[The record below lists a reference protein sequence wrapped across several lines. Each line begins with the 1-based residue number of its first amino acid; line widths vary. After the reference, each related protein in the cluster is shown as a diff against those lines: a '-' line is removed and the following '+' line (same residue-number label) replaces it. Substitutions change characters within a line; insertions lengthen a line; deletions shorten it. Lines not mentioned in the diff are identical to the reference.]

1 MQPAGWREKWF
12 RETHGWSSR
21 LQEAGLLLDI
31 FRFMCGEPEQDMFF
45 FKEWRFGTQ

>member
-1 MQPAGWREKWF
+1 MQPVGWRKWLGKL
-12 RETHGWSSR
+12 GWNSR

-31 FRFMCGEPEQDMFF
+31 FRFMCGESEQGMFF